1 MTASGEGRDPAATP
15 GSVVPTRA
23 DASERSSVADGPAG
37 ETDPRDGHAAL
48 RRAMR
53 EAGMAVGPDGPIA
66 RPGGTRLG
74 GLIRR
79 AFDVVVAGLALL
91 VLAIPLGLVLLV
103 VRLESPG
110 SPIFRQ
116 RRVGLDGEEF
126 DVLKVRTMVQGA
138 ERMGA
143 GLAIVAGDARI
154 TRLGRL
160 LRRTSIDELPQFV
173 NVLRGEMSIVGP
185 RPTVPVQIAGY
196 DDRQRERLLVRP
208 GLTGWAQ
215 IQGRTTLS
223 WPERIELDR
232 WYVAHRSLRTD
243 LEILLRTVRVVLGG
257 AGVQR
262 DGAAWTVPAAEDAA
276 SGVDPAGPA
285 GAPTAA
291 SATKGGAEAPTST
304 AAADAPSTA
313 VQPPA
318 GDPPA

>member
-1 MTASGEGRDPAATP
+1 MTTAGEGRDPAVAP
-15 GSVVPTRA
+15 GP
-23 DASERSSVADGPAG
+23 ERSPVVDGPTG
-37 ETDPRDGHAAL
+37 VDPRDRHAAL

-66 RPGGTRLG
+66 HPGGTRLG
-74 GLIRR
+74 GLVRR

-91 VLAIPLGLVLLV
+91 VLAVPLGLVLLV

-257 AGVQR
+257 SGVQR
-262 DGAAWTVPAAEDAA
+262 DGAAWTVPAEDGAA
-276 SGVDPAGPA
+276 GDADPTASPSGAAAANGPDGPA
-285 GAPTAA
+285 SSAP
-291 SATKGGAEAPTST
+291 
-304 AAADAPSTA
+304 ADAPSTP
-313 VQPPA
+313 VQPPPA
-318 GDPPA
+318 DPRA